1 MWEIAA
7 HRFEKAETMSLFR
20 LLRTTLAH
28 LDALIN
34 RLYSSRYNPIY
45 QSGSIIVASVGILI
59 VTGVYLLIFYRI
71 GAPYQSVERISNQLL
86 LGRWIRGVHR
96 YASDVAVIAT
106 VVHALRMFLQRRSW
120 GARTLAWTSG
130 LTLLLFILICGWT
143 GYVMVWDV
151 QAQVMATA
159 GAKLLDVLPLFS
171 EPISRTFVG
180 ERDMPGAF
188 FFLNLF
194 AHIALPIGLS
204 LLLYVHVSR
213 VARPVLFPSRPLLYG
228 FAGALIV
235 GSFLLPAPLAGAADL
250 LRVPARAPY
259 DFIYSFWIPLAEHT
273 SAGTAWLAA
282 LSIGCAGLLIPFM
295 TRPRKALRP
304 PPSVVDER
312 VCTGCEQCYHDCPY
326 EAIAMHEREDG
337 RPTLVARV
345 DPELCVSCG
354 ICAGSC
360 APMGVGPAGRTGRDQ
375 LTAVKTFV
383 ATRRLAAR
391 DVVVIACD
399 RGAGA
404 IAGSPEFMGCAVYP
418 VQCAGS
424 LHTSVVER
432 LLREGAGGVMIVSCP
447 PRDCWNREGAVWL
460 EQRLFHE
467 REAELQARV
476 DRRRVRLVEAGT
488 AERARLAQELTAFQQ
503 EIAALDDPDGDGDLD
518 VLELCKR
525 ASEEVA

>member
-1 MWEIAA
+1 MW
-7 HRFEKAETMSLFR
+7 LYR
-20 LLRTTLAH
+20 LPRRALTRA
-28 LDALIN
+28 DALFN
-34 RLYSSRYNPIY
+34 RLYGSAYNPIY
-45 QSGSIIVASVGILI
+45 QSGSIIIASVAVLI

-71 GAPYQSVERISNQLL
+71 GAPYQSIERISGQLL

-130 LTLLLFILICGWT
+130 LVLLLFLLICGWT

-228 FAGALIV
+228 FVAALII
-235 GSFLLPAPLAGAADL
+235 GAFLLPAPLAGGADL

-259 DFIYSFWIPLAEHT
+259 DFIYSFWIPLTEHT
-273 SAGTAWLAA
+273 TAGMAWLAA
-282 LSIGCAGLLIPFM
+282 LSVGCAGLLIPVL
-295 TRPRKALRP
+295 TRPRRALQP

-312 VCTGCEQCYHDCPY
+312 LCTGCEQCYHDCPY
-326 EAIAMHEREDG
+326 EAISMHERDDG

-345 DPELCVSCG
+345 NPDLCVSCG

-360 APMGVGPAGRTGRDQ
+360 APMGVGPAERTGRDQ
-375 LTAVKTFV
+375 LV
-383 ATRRLAAR
+383 AAKAFAASHGFTPN

-399 RGAGA
+399 RGAGS
-404 IAGSPEFMGCAVYP
+404 IAASAEFMDCAVYP

-432 LLREGAGGVMIVSCP
+432 LLRDGAGGVMIVSCP

-467 REAELQARV
+467 REAELQERV
-476 DRRRVRLVEAGT
+476 DRRRVRLIAANA
-488 AERARLAQELTAFQQ
+488 AERAYVARELGSFRN
-503 EIAALDDPDGDGDLD
+503 EIAALNAPPESDNLD
-518 VLELCKR
+518 MIELCKR
-525 ASEEVA
+525 AAEEVA